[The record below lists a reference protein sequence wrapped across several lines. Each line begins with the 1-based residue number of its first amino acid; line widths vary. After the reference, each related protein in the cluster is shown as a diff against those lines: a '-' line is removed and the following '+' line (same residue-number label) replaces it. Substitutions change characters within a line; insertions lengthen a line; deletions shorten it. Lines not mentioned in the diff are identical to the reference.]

1 MSNLYQISDY
11 RKKKE
16 EEETPFLDNKDPMD
30 LITDISILLSLQIA
44 DDLADMGMDIRD
56 IPPNLFPN
64 MIMVTESIK
73 AIACA
78 IQGIPHPLHKV
89 TEITYAV
96 EDPEAMKQDFLN
108 ILDFDG

>member
-1 MSNLYQISDY
+1 MSNLFQLSDY

-16 EEETPFLDNKDPMD
+16 EEETPFLDPKDV
-30 LITDISILLSLQIA
+30 ITDIAILLSLQIA
-44 DDLADMGMDIRD
+44 DDLAEMGMDIRD
-56 IPPNLFPN
+56 IPPSMFPN

-78 IQGIPHPLHKV
+78 IQGVDHPLHRV
-89 TEITYAV
+89 TEITYPV